1 MVHGNEE
8 DFFITGKVVVIT
20 GAAREGGR
28 LVLMDLPHTRPALEA
43 QSGQLE
49 ASGTDRT
56 VVFTA
61 DVRQEDVQAMVAYTL
76 QTIGIV
82 FRIQSV

>member
-1 MVHGNEE
+1 M
-8 DFFITGKVVVIT
+8 VVIT
-20 GAAREGGR
+20 GAAGDIGGATTAAFAREGGR
-28 LVLMDLPHTRPALEA
+28 LVLVDLPHTRPALEA

-49 ASGTDRT
+49 ASGTDRA

-61 DVRQEDVQAMVAYTL
+61 DVRQEEDVQAMVAYTL
-76 QTIGIV
+76 QTMGIV